1 MSRDCGK
8 SFPMF
13 FQSRKKQV
21 HIHIIIIFQTE
32 PKVTNLYLFLR
43 LMFRLKQGVL
53 ELACRCLNFDFIGNM
68 PHDAEAE
75 AGTIQVFCIIVTV

>member
-1 MSRDCGK
+1 
-8 SFPMF
+8 
-13 FQSRKKQV
+13 
-21 HIHIIIIFQTE
+21 
-32 PKVTNLYLFLR
+32 
-43 LMFRLKQGVL
+43 MFRLKQGVL